1 MPTIENGGIEKNLI
15 LLSDYLI
22 ENGYEVKILT
32 RSIRLNMKLAINKRV
47 KIIISKEYYKLNF
60 TNKRINDS
68 LNVFLHVWK
77 NRNYFK
83 KYIFLSFQSHYIGVI
98 ISKFI
103 KTKIILRIANH
114 PLGAVQFFQ
123 NKFEYNFKSFLK
135 NFIYRFSDGIIT
147 NSKESLNYFKNKNF
161 KNELIHIYNPIK
173 NLKNTHTGNKKNKKF
188 ILSIGRLEKQKNF
201 LGLLKAFKLVTKKF
215 KFQKLIIVGSGS
227 EKNTLTKYINE
238 NNLKKNVRLA
248 GYKKSEKYFKMSG
261 IFVLNSLFEGLPNV
275 LIEAL
280 SFKIPIISTRCLS
293 GPSEILLNGK
303 YGNLV
308 AVNDHKGLAKKL
320 IKVIENYEKELKKA
334 KKGFKSLSR
343 FEYSKQCRCYERF
356 INKINN

>member
-32 RSIRLNMKLAINKRV
+32 RSIRLNMRLAINKRV

-114 PLGAVQFFQ
+114 PLVQ
-123 NKFEYNFKSFLK
+123 YNFFKISLNTILNLLK

-147 NSKESLNYFKNKNF
+147 NSKESLNYLK
-161 KNELIHIYNPIK
+161 IK
-173 NLKNTHTGNKKNKKF
+173 
-188 ILSIGRLEKQKNF
+188 IL
-201 LGLLKAFKLVTKKF
+201 
-215 KFQKLIIVGSGS
+215 
-227 EKNTLTKYINE
+227 
-238 NNLKKNVRLA
+238 
-248 GYKKSEKYFKMSG
+248 KMSLYTY
-261 IFVLNSLFEGLPNV
+261 ITQL
-275 LIEAL
+275 
-280 SFKIPIISTRCLS
+280 KI
-293 GPSEILLNGK
+293 
-303 YGNLV
+303 
-308 AVNDHKGLAKKL
+308 
-320 IKVIENYEKELKKA
+320 
-334 KKGFKSLSR
+334 
-343 FEYSKQCRCYERF
+343 
-356 INKINN
+356 